1 MKAIILAAGVGSR
14 LGDIT
19 KTLPKGLVDVNG
31 KSIIERQ
38 ISSFKK
44 NGINDIVLVI
54 GGFPEKYSFKDIKYI
69 SGKKPFPHNILYS
82 LIEAKYEMND
92 DVIISYGDII
102 FDDEIIQQLIESKHE
117 ISLAVDMNWKKS
129 YKNKSKFLVDH
140 VCNVITED
148 ERVLKIGYRK
158 NLDIIPEMIVGE
170 FIGLVKF
177 NKNSIE
183 EFLRIYSELQNNHD
197 GKFHESPSVKE
208 GIISD
213 MLQELIN
220 RDFILNSTSIS
231 GKWCEIDTLEDLNE
245 SRKIFQ

>member
-31 KSIIERQ
+31 KSIVERQ

-44 NGINDIVLVI
+44 NGINEIVLVV

-69 SGKKPFPHNILYS
+69 SGKKSFPHNILYS
-82 LIEAKYEMND
+82 LIEAKHEFDD

-102 FDDEIIQQLIESKHE
+102 FEDKIIQQLIESKHE
-117 ISLAVDMNWKKS
+117 ITLAVDMNWEKS
-129 YKNKSKFLVDH
+129 YQNKSKFLVDH
-140 VCNVITED
+140 VCNVIIED
-148 ERVLKIGYRK
+148 EQVLQIGYRK
-158 NLDIIPEMIVGE
+158 NLDISSNMMVGE

-177 NKNSIE
+177 NKNNIE
-183 EFLRIYSELQNNHD
+183 HFLKIYSELESNHD
-197 GKFHESPSVKE
+197 GKFHESPSIRE

-213 MLQELIN
+213 MIQELID
-220 RDFILNSTSIS
+220 RDFVLRCVAVT
-231 GKWCEIDTLEDLNE
+231 GKWCEIDTPDDLNE
-245 SRKIFQ
+245 SRKMFI